1 MDGSITRPTKPEH
14 GNDQGK
20 ASYDAKFQTFL
31 GLWRVWSNFLD
42 VPLESGFDDSNEA
55 VKVVLISGWVEEERE
70 RKKDRYIQ
78 EYTNATT

>member
-1 MDGSITRPTKPEH
+1 M
-14 GNDQGK
+14 
-20 ASYDAKFQTFL
+20 
-31 GLWRVWSNFLD
+31 
-42 VPLESGFDDSNEA
+42 PLESGFDDSNEA